1 MMTEAELLE
10 IKDRLEIQELM
21 YRYAEMVDKRDW
33 KRMNR
38 IFALEA
44 TIDYSSTGGH
54 SGPFRETLAWLDRA
68 LESWPINLHIVTNL
82 IIEFD
87 KESNG
92 DRASSRCYFH
102 APMARETLDGP
113 VHHHQCG
120 SLRGSTCARTE
131 RLADRRT
138 HLPSNPDA
146 RGAARGL
153 SNSRLSQAAR
163 LRPIATRR
171 SKVASRDAPG
181 YGVRDKDQNRA

>member
-1 MMTEAELLE
+1 MTEADLLE

-33 KRMNR
+33 KMMTR

-44 TIDYSSTGGH
+44 TIDYASTGGH

-87 KESNG
+87 KESDG

-102 APMARETLDGP
+102 APMARETSDGP
-113 VHHHQCG
+113 QYIIVNAGRYEDRLARSRKGWRIVERVCHQTLMQG
-120 SLRGSTCARTE
+120 SLPE
-131 RLADRRT
+131 
-138 HLPSNPDA
+138 
-146 RGAARGL
+146 
-153 SNSRLSQAAR
+153 
-163 LRPIATRR
+163 
-171 SKVASRDAPG
+171 G
-181 YGVRDKDQNRA
+181 YRIPE

>member
-1 MMTEAELLE
+1 VVTEAELLE

-33 KRMNR
+33 KQMDR

-87 KESNG
+87 PAGNG
-92 DRASSRCYFH
+92 DRAASRCYFH
-102 APMARETLDGP
+102 APMARETADGP
-113 VHHHQCG
+113 LYIITNAGHYEDRLARARDGWRIVERICHQTMMQG
-120 SLRGSTCARTE
+120 SLPEGYR
-131 RLADRRT
+131 
-138 HLPSNPDA
+138 
-146 RGAARGL
+146 
-153 SNSRLSQAAR
+153 
-163 LRPIATRR
+163 I
-171 SKVASRDAPG
+171 PG
-181 YGVRDKDQNRA
+181 